1 MPTEARGNIRYT
13 DLFIVLGKFITDKNM
28 KDVCVMEFE
37 DGVIVTGSVIYD
49 ARGGYRREQETYVL
63 SASELGSMI
72 DSSDSSKRG
81 LFGR

>member
-1 MPTEARGNIRYT
+1 MPSQALRDIQYT
-13 DLFIVLGKFITDKNM
+13 DLFTVLGRFVNEKKM

-63 SASELGSMI
+63 SAEELGSMLGG
-72 DSSDSSKRG
+72 KRNAR
-81 LFGR
+81 GR